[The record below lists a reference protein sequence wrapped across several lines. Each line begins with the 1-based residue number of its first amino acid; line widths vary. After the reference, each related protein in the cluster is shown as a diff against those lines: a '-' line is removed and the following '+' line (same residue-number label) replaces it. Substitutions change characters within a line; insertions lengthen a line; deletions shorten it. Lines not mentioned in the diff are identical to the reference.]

1 MPITT
6 SPYLYTSFHPR
17 MCMVNPISRKVDSST
32 RGVVTITTIP
42 TIRPTSRPS
51 EANERPIAPI
61 SVPITKFQTLSHITT
76 VTTIRRHSRHFLGF
90 ANSVKSRVCP
100 GPSRPGTS
108 RIHAIDVAAEPPAA
122 FHAYGHLSL
131 ISTNEKDGFD
141 KINRKDAIG
150 EELADTY
157 GKHGCNPSSHTLTY
171 LPLPVTS
178 KQSSKSTKNHESI
191 ARVRAR
197 LILTIA
203 LVILCIYNYSH
214 YYGPLRQM

>member
-17 MCMVNPISRKVDSST
+17 MCMINPISRKVDSS
-32 RGVVTITTIP
+32 RGVVIITSSP

-51 EANERPIAPI
+51 AANERPIAPI
-61 SVPITKFQTLSHITT
+61 SVPITSFQTLSHTTT
-76 VTTIRRHSRHFLGF
+76 VTTITRHSRHCLVF
-90 ANSVKSRVCP
+90 ANSVKYRVCP
-100 GPSRPGTS
+100 GLSRPGTS
-108 RIHAIDVAAEPPAA
+108 CIHAIDVATEPPAA

-150 EELADTY
+150 DELADTY
-157 GKHGCNPSSHTLTY
+157 GKYGCNPSSHAPTH

-178 KQSSKSTKNHESI
+178 KHSSKSTLNHESI
-191 ARVRAR
+191 VRAR
-197 LILTIA
+197 LTLTIA
-203 LVILCIYNYSH
+203 LVILCIYNYSQ
-214 YYGPLRQM
+214 YYGPLR